1 MLKFGNKEF
10 NNLQEQVFK
19 NMLAIRNIEDGAQ
32 VIAEFGIKIVGQ
44 EDDAEDLPDPAE
56 YLEEEGHEYGDAFL
70 VGTEAP
76 YDYYVLTRSFSDE
89 EDIPH
94 WLNIGVFPAP
104 GIQGPQGEQG
114 PQGIQGIQGAKGDT
128 GATGATGAQGPQGL
142 QGPQGIQGI
151 QGPQGEKGDT
161 GGLIEIVGIVATTSS
176 LPSPATLDK
185 PDAAYLV
192 GNDNDGY
199 YLYIQVGTSPATNV
213 WFNAGPF
220 NQGSLVTEGG
230 SPVTVFDA
238 DDKVSVQEGYSDDRA
253 YVQASG
259 TGNGQTMVKVSDTTI
274 ASAIVKRDANSQVVV
289 PETPTADGHAASKK
303 YVDTS
308 IGNLPNYVSEQ
319 WVFTLSD
326 NSTVTKKVVIDTT
339 VSS

>member
-44 EDDAEDLPDPAE
+44 EDDAEDLPDPAV

-76 YDYYVLTRSFSDE
+76 YDYYVLTRSFDNMEDE
-89 EDIPH
+89 PH

-114 PQGIQGIQGAKGDT
+114 PQGIQGIQGAPGAT
-128 GATGATGAQGPQGL
+128 GATGATGAQGPQG
-142 QGPQGIQGI
+142 I
-151 QGPQGEKGDT
+151 QGPQGEQGIQGPKGDKGDT

-192 GNDNDGY
+192 GTDNDGY

-220 NQGSLVTEGG
+220 NQGSLVTENG
-230 SPVTVFDA
+230 SPVTIFDA
-238 DDKVSVQEGYSDDRA
+238 DEKVSVNEGYTGDCV
-253 YVQASG
+253 YVQNAG
-259 TGNGQTMVKVSDTTI
+259 YGNGQSMVALDETASGSSIPVRTNAGQIKVPTTPS
-274 ASAIVKRDANSQVVV
+274 ASGD
-289 PETPTADGHAASKK
+289 AASKD

-308 IGNLPNYVSEQ
+308 IGNLPNYVSEE

-326 NSTVTKKVVIDTT
+326 NSTITKKVVIDTT